1 MNKTKLKKSGCKF
14 VVKNNYDEM
23 EVSSETMDKQDFKTI
38 MLDLSFWCLCNTD
51 KPKRT
56 INKLTRDI
64 KSTIISNSSKYHFSN
79 KIIDVA
85 NMPFNFNETKL
96 GYVSLEYTIFLN
108 KHIRF
113 NKKEMTMV
121 LNDLVDVIYKEH
133 FVEPVGIETYKNRIK
148 LKTRNNY
155 EA

>member
-1 MNKTKLKKSGCKF
+1 MNETKLKKSGCKF
-14 VVKNNYDEM
+14 VVKNNYNEM
-23 EVSSETMDKQDFKTI
+23 EVSSETLDKKDFRSV
-38 MLDLSFWCLCNTD
+38 MLDLGFWCICDTD

-56 INKLTRDI
+56 INKLIGDI
-64 KSTIISNSSKYHFSN
+64 KSTIISKGSKYHFS
-79 KIIDVA
+79 KRIIDLG
-85 NMPFNFNETKL
+85 NTPFNFNETKL

-108 KHIRF
+108 KNIKF
-113 NKKEMTMV
+113 DKKEMTMV

-148 LKTRNNY
+148 LRTRNNY

>member
-1 MNKTKLKKSGCKF
+1 M
-14 VVKNNYDEM
+14 VKNNYDEM
-23 EVSSETMDKQDFKTI
+23 EVSSETLDKQDFRTI
-38 MLDLSFWCLCNTD
+38 MLDLGFWCICNTD

-56 INKLTRDI
+56 INKLIRDI
-64 KSTIISNSSKYHFSN
+64 KSTIVNKGNSLYFSK
-79 KIIDVA
+79 KVIDVG
-85 NMPFNFNETKL
+85 NLPFNFNETKL

-108 KHIRF
+108 KHIKF
-113 NKKEMTMV
+113 DKKEMTMI
-121 LNDLVDVIYKEH
+121 LNDLIDVIYKNH

>member
-1 MNKTKLKKSGCKF
+1 MNDRKLKKSGCKF

-23 EVSSETMDKQDFKTI
+23 EVSSETLDKQDFRSI
-38 MLDLSFWCLCNTD
+38 MLDLGFWCICDTD

-56 INKLTRDI
+56 INKLIGDI
-64 KSTIISNSSKYHFSN
+64 KSTIINKGSQYHFSK
-79 KIIDVA
+79 KIIDVG
-85 NMPFNFNETKL
+85 NIPFNFNETKL
-96 GYVSLEYTIFLN
+96 GYVCLEYTIFLN
-108 KHIRF
+108 KNIKF
-113 NKKEMTMV
+113 DKKEMTII

-148 LKTRNNY
+148 LRARNNY